1 MFHLNRRI
9 KPVIPAPDSNIRKQ
23 AAAGIQVALRNW
35 IPAFAGRTVVFCR
48 HRAALC
54 LLFLAGT
61 LSLSP
66 WANAI
71 SDFQSFVSTVQSGR
85 ANFEQTVFD
94 AKGKQT
100 QKTSGTLAFTR
111 PGKFRWVYE
120 KSAQLIV
127 GDGNKVSFFDQD
139 LNQVTVRKLEKAFS
153 STPAALL
160 SGKGD
165 IDKAFTL
172 VASGES
178 EGIDWL
184 DALPRQKDAGIEKI
198 RMGFSKGQLAAMELN
213 DAFGNRT
220 RITFSHFERN
230 PKIDAKEYVFTP
242 PKGADVIGE

>member
-1 MFHLNRRI
+1 MMRYIVSGLGSI
-9 KPVIPAPDSNIRKQ
+9 MLLL
-23 AAAGIQVALRNW
+23 AANA
-35 IPAFAGRTVVFCR
+35 
-48 HRAALC
+48 H
-54 LLFLAGT
+54 
-61 LSLSP
+61 
-66 WANAI
+66 ANAI
-71 SDFQSFVSTVQSGR
+71 ADFQSFVSTIQSGR

-94 AKGKQT
+94 AKGKPA

-111 PGKFRWVYE
+111 PGKFRWAYE
-120 KSAQLIV
+120 KPAQLIV
-127 GDGNKVSFFDQD
+127 GDGHKVSFFDQD
-139 LNQVTVRKLEKAFS
+139 LNQVTVRKLEQAFS

-172 VASGES
+172 VAAGES

-220 RITFSHFERN
+220 RITFTKFERN
-230 PKIDAKEYVFTP
+230 PKINAKEYVFTP
-242 PKGADVIGE
+242 PNGADVIGE